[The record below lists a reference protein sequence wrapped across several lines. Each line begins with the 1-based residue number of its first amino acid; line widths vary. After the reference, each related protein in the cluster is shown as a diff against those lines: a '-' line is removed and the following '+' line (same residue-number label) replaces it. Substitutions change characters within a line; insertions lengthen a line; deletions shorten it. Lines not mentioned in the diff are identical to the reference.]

1 MRGVLTNR
9 EGCQLTEM
17 KVGSERSVELIDMKV
32 DYERSVELIVV
43 KEHCSNIAQESS
55 STRGGRRL

>member
-9 EGCQLTEM
+9 EGCQLIEM

-43 KEHCSNIAQESS
+43 KEHCSGVFIY
-55 STRGGRRL
+55 